1 MLFIALL
8 IGFIWF
14 LVDPTSFGIVAG
26 FVAIALAVYLWSS
39 WNVYKAEKL
48 EAKGGNKSQTS
59 VYEDEQSLP
68 VAVSPPRWIR
78 STESVTVAG
87 RDVGGMVYVSS
98 KVLDEASG
106 GWLPFHACIVTSLR
120 VANRGNDRSGEG
132 MGYWPS
138 YREIRPASRATYLD
152 WLATGRSSPDYNA
165 GYVFLYFYGLEYR
178 FFSKQTDYAERKEII
193 SEVRRLLDIYGD
205 DRSIRN
211 YLLSFLYVTPLFMSE
226 PAEWMPVFD
235 RVGGELPVPVR
246 IAIGEKLRAKESIP
260 ADWILAWYMTHPETS
275 LRQPAKRAF
284 PEFRALFEIRFSS
297 QYPTGLKV
305 SMPKRKLQLSYM
317 SASSGYTVN
326 LDKEVKDLPDISG
339 LSKPVRIAAEVA
351 NEAMAELEKFS
362 RYLGRKPEGRKT
374 IEAHVLLPHS
384 IRALFPCPELDSLRN
399 WANDHMKIGG
409 RVPVAS
415 LLQRLEGAVPTRISK
430 QQLVSAGDALASLS
444 IGMAPDPRFSFRRPK
459 LGEKVIL
466 FPLPTGTVV
475 LEKVSD
481 AYPLA
486 LLKVMLGMYIAHAD
500 GIVSEA
506 ERKHL
511 EQMVAS
517 MDGISEAEMIRLR
530 ANIDWMMEIPPNLN
544 AMCRR
549 LRETKEDMR
558 HEFGRLAL
566 AVAGAD
572 GRIEPGEVNAVRKL
586 YRALGIDGESVY
598 GDLHEFSMR
607 ASRPVSVRDS
617 KPRIEYSIPQK
628 KDLKESALG
637 EESVVLNPQKVSE
650 KWADTD
656 QVRNILHE
664 IFTDEDDMK
673 EEADEIAPE
682 MGDEVLF
689 PGLDTKHAILLQEL
703 ICRPS
708 WTSDEFGSLTKKHGL
723 PLSDGAL
730 ETINEWAYEK
740 FEEPLIDEDGALQIN
755 AKLINQLGGQ

>member
-14 LVDPTSFGIVAG
+14 LVDPTSFWIVAG
-26 FVAIALAVYLWSS
+26 FVAIAFAVYLWAE
-39 WNVYKAEKL
+39 WNVHKAKKL
-48 EAKGGNKSQTS
+48 EAKSGNKSQIS

-68 VAVSPPRWIR
+68 IATSPPRWVR

-87 RDVGGMVYVSS
+87 RDIGGMIYVSS
-98 KVLDEASG
+98 KVLDASPERR
-106 GWLPFHACIVTSLR
+106 LPFHACIVTSLR
-120 VANRGNDRSGEG
+120 VANRGNDRAAEG
-132 MGYWPS
+132 MSYYPS
-138 YREIRPASRATYLD
+138 YVDIRPVSRATYLD
-152 WLATGRSSPDYNA
+152 WLATGRSSREYNV
-165 GYVFLYFYGLEYR
+165 GYVFLYFYGLEHR
-178 FFSKQTDYAERKEII
+178 FFSKQADRAERQEII
-193 SEVRRLLDIYGD
+193 SEVQRLLDVYGD
-205 DRSIRN
+205 NRSVQN
-211 YLLSFLYVTPLFMSE
+211 YLRSFLHVVPMFLSK
-226 PAEWMPVFD
+226 PVEWVPIFD
-235 RVGGELPVPVR
+235 RVSSELPLPVR
-246 IAIGEKLRAKESIP
+246 VAIGEKLRAGEAIS
-260 ADWILAWYMTHPETS
+260 ANWMLSWYMTHPETS

-284 PEFRALFEIRFSS
+284 PEFRALFEIRFSE

-305 SMPKRKLQLSYM
+305 SLPKRKLKSSYM
-317 SASSGYTVN
+317 SASSGYCIS
-326 LDKEVKDLPDISG
+326 LDDKVVDLPDIAG
-339 LSKPVRIAAEVA
+339 LSKPVKIAAEVA
-351 NEAMAELEKFS
+351 NGAMAELEKFS
-362 RYLGRKPEGRKT
+362 RYLGRNPEGRET
-374 IEAHVLLPHS
+374 IEAHALLPHS
-384 IRALFPCPELDSLRN
+384 IRTLFPCPELDSLRN
-399 WANDHMKIGG
+399 WANDHMKTGG
-409 RVPVAS
+409 RVSVAS

-430 QQLVSAGDALASLS
+430 PQLVSAGDALASLS

-459 LGEKVIL
+459 LDEKIIL

-517 MDGISEAEMIRLR
+517 MDGISEAEMTRLR
-530 ANIDWMMEIPPNLN
+530 ANIDWMVEIPPNLS

-549 LRETKEDMR
+549 LRETSEDMR

-586 YRALGIDGESVY
+586 YRALGIDGENVY

-607 ASRPVSVRDS
+607 ASGPVSVRDS
-617 KPRIEYSIPQK
+617 KPRIEYSIPQE
-628 KDLKESALG
+628 KDLKEVASG
-637 EESVVLNPQKVSE
+637 EEGVVLNPQKVSE
-650 KWADTD
+650 KWADTN

-673 EEADEIAPE
+673 EEADEIALE
-682 MGDEVLF
+682 MEDEALF